1 MKHIQALHAA
11 ISRRDWHA
19 VEVAANALRDMEGEQ
34 ISGETFQQDPRPIPI
49 IGAQTMIPE
58 MKALICLYVAFV
70 SIAFIMAGIASGV
83 FS

>member
-1 MKHIQALHAA
+1 
-11 ISRRDWHA
+11 
-19 VEVAANALRDMEGEQ
+19 
-34 ISGETFQQDPRPIPI
+34 
-49 IGAQTMIPE
+49 MIPE